1 MKWLEERRRKKDV
14 DVNAEAT
21 SFRNRLWLE
30 KERRGKRGKKKLARR
45 RCVQVT
51 TPLSTKLL
59 VAEPSR

>member
-1 MKWLEERRRKKDV
+1 M

-45 RCVQVT
+45 TCVQVT